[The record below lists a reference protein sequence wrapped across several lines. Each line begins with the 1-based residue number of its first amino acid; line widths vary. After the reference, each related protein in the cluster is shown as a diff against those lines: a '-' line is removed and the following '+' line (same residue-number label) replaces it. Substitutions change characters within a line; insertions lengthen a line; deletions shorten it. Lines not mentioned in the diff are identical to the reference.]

1 MYLSAPWSESL
12 ARMMFEQSPFSTVLY
27 DSEGHLLAANEAF
40 STLWGVD
47 VSSAPPGYS
56 VLQDPELDRLGVLP
70 IVRRA
75 FDGEVVTTPPVCYDI
90 SKLSQQGVGEK
101 RWTQGHF
108 HPLLDEYGKVQV
120 VVLTHIDLTEAVEA
134 ESRIRHAL
142 TDLESL
148 QSLTASLATA
158 ITVDQVAEVA
168 LERARPAFGAGGGFV
183 AIVDGDDFVVAG
195 FEGFSAER
203 MVPWSRFP
211 ISRPTSSHEAYVTGQ
226 AIFINSLEEAA
237 ARFPT
242 VAEELRAGGYNSF
255 ATLPLRAHERVLGV
269 VIFHFT
275 AAGALEPSKKETML
289 AFAGQCALA
298 MERALLY
305 ESERKARAEAELA
318 NRAKSEF
325 LARMSHELRTPLNAI
340 DGYAELLQLEIRG
353 PLNEAQ
359 HNDLARIR
367 RSQKHLLSLINDV
380 LSFARLESGTLGFVL
395 KDVDVAGAVSGAHD
409 VVAPQMTAKGLV
421 FKNRLS
427 SDSLAVFADADK
439 FEQILVNLLANAVK
453 FTDAGTI
460 TVRARAVGTTV
471 TIDVIDTGR
480 GIPAHMLEEIFQP
493 FVQVDTGMT
502 RTSAGSGLG
511 LAIARD
517 LARRMDGDVVARSE
531 LGVGSTFT
539 ITLPL
544 ARSATSPEK

>member
-1 MYLSAPWSESL
+1 
-12 ARMMFEQSPFSTVLY
+12 MMFEQSPFSTVLY
-27 DSEGHLLAANEAF
+27 DSEGHLLAANAAF
-40 STLWGVD
+40 SAFWGVD
-47 VSSAPPGYS
+47 VSSAPAGYS
-56 VLQDPELDRLGVLP
+56 VLRDPELDRLGVLP

-75 FDGEVVTTPPVCYDI
+75 FKGEVVTTPPVCYDI
-90 SKLSQQGVGEK
+90 SKLSQHGAGQT

-108 HPLLDEYGKVQV
+108 HPLLDEQGNVQV
-120 VVLTHIDLTEAVEA
+120 VVLTHIDLTETIEA

-142 TDLESL
+142 SDLENL
-148 QSLTASLATA
+148 HSLTASLATA
-158 ITVDQVAEVA
+158 ITVDQVGKVA

-183 AIVDGDDFVVAG
+183 AIVDGDDFVVVG
-195 FEGFSAER
+195 FEGFAPDR
-203 MVPWSRFP
+203 MAAWSRFP
-211 ISRPTSSHEAYVTGQ
+211 ISRQTSSHEAYMTGEPV
-226 AIFINSLEEAA
+226 FINSLEEAA

-242 VAEELRAGGYNSF
+242 VADELRAGGYNSF
-255 ATLPLRAHERVLGV
+255 ATLPLRAHEHVLGV
-269 VIFHFT
+269 VIFHFAT
-275 AAGALEPSKKETML
+275 QGALDPTKKETML

-367 RSQKHLLSLINDV
+367 RSQKHLLGLINDV

-395 KDVDVAGAVSGAHD
+395 REVDVASVLNAAHD
-409 VVAPQMTAKGLV
+409 VLGPQMTAKGLI
-421 FKNRLS
+421 FKNRLNGGP
-427 SDSLAVFADADK
+427 LHVMADADK

-460 TVRARAVGTTV
+460 TVQARAVGDV
-471 TIDVIDTGR
+471 AAIDVIDTGR
-480 GIPAHMLEEIFQP
+480 GIPEHMLDEIFEP
-493 FVQVDTGMT
+493 FVQVETGMT

-531 LGVGSTFT
+531 LGTGSTFT

-544 ARSATSPEK
+544 ARPATSPEKSP